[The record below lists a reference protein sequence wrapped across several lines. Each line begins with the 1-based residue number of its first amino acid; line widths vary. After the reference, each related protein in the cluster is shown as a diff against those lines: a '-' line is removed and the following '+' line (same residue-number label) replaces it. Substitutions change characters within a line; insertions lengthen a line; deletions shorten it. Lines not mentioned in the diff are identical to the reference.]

1 MAIERFQ
8 AFAVYRDHRHV
19 TRKFSIAWFLSSWT
33 LAVCFV
39 VILVAQISTVSKGE
53 VLSIKAETIDIKNT
67 MPRNA
72 LASQLFPGP
81 HSEPTVLESTYVETT
96 TTTTQPTTQQNENS
110 TSFVCTRLL
119 NEGVKCEYEND
130 EDEDESGT
138 DETMDVNSLIDEE
151 EEQNDYPLEAVF
163 PSAIEEEPD
172 DDEKS
177 TKSPEENNGSVSS
190 STVSSSNSTSTN
202 ISGSVEGILTTERGI
217 DSSTPLSIFP
227 DRSPATKQMM
237 TQLPTKTTPS
247 MTKQLPSTIPTST
260 GAYDAKILIKARKG
274 LTRKKRNV
282 IIKHNKN
289 LEKEVAEELA
299 DKIFRDAKNSIQ
311 NKHLFF

>member
-1 MAIERFQ
+1 
-8 AFAVYRDHRHV
+8 
-19 TRKFSIAWFLSSWT
+19 
-33 LAVCFV
+33 
-39 VILVAQISTVSKGE
+39 
-53 VLSIKAETIDIKNT
+53 
-67 MPRNA
+67 
-72 LASQLFPGP
+72 
-81 HSEPTVLESTYVETT
+81 
-96 TTTTQPTTQQNENS
+96 
-110 TSFVCTRLL
+110 
-119 NEGVKCEYEND
+119 
-130 EDEDESGT
+130 
-138 DETMDVNSLIDEE
+138 
-151 EEQNDYPLEAVF
+151 VF

-237 TQLPTKTTPS
+237 TKLPTKTTPS